1 MFLSSSHEYSQWRII
16 ANVIRVQQFFQNFL
30 LLSVDKVE
38 VTEKWIFYAVFAYKV
53 IFYFLMTASEK
64 IEIHI
69 IAFLWAANERE
80 RSSLI
85 CQSHHTH
92 LVMPTKCIIQAH
104 SLTHTHTHTHTHI
117 HTHIDKY
124 NMPKRNIVA
133 HSNINSSEIICR
145 SFFARQFIQHNY

>member
-1 MFLSSSHEYSQWRII
+1 VRTGCYVLFLSSSHEYSQWRII

-92 LVMPTKCIIQAH
+92 LVMPTKCMIQAH
-104 SLTHTHTHTHTHI
+104 SLTHTHTHTHTS
-117 HTHIDKY
+117 TSTTCQ
-124 NMPKRNIVA
+124 R
-133 HSNINSSEIICR
+133 ET
-145 SFFARQFIQHNY
+145 

>member
-1 MFLSSSHEYSQWRII
+1 VRTGCYVLFLSSSHEYSQWRII

-69 IAFLWAANERE
+69 IAFFVSSEWKRE
-80 RSSLI
+80 I
-85 CQSHHTH
+85 FIDMPVTPHTSRNAYKVH
-92 LVMPTKCIIQAH
+92 DT
-104 SLTHTHTHTHTHI
+104 STLTHTHTHTHTS
-117 HTHIDKY
+117 TSTTCQ
-124 NMPKRNIVA
+124 R
-133 HSNINSSEIICR
+133 ET
-145 SFFARQFIQHNY
+145 